1 MTLSLSLTPLRLKD
15 GHLAKGSLY
24 DWAKII
30 KLALLVASSDCARE
44 MTFRFNFDALPVGLY
59 ACVL

>member
-1 MTLSLSLTPLRLKD
+1 MTLSLSLSRPRLKD
-15 GHLAKGSLY
+15 GNPAKGSLY
-24 DWAKII
+24 AWAKII

-44 MTFRFNFDALPVGLY
+44 MAFRFNFDALPVD